1 MQAGGFDLGLWQ
13 WFLASAGVVF
23 ASSLDG
29 FMAGM
34 AYAIKGLR
42 IRPHHYWIIGI
53 CTGTMM
59 GISMF
64 AGGLMALAMPDGIE
78 GVMGGAILVGLGIW
92 QLAQKSAPPDKQ
104 ILEGLSSSMDTD
116 TNRKNPLAN
125 TVPGDLPGQAGSVE
139 PLTATTFHR
148 ARIVDAIRAV
158 LAVFKEPLKADR
170 DLSGDIDIHEAW
182 VLSAALGLDALQRAG
197 SISGGISVF
206 VTAVSALLLLPRAS
220 RIAAGKA
227 EGTWKHSKG
236 AQAVAGVIL
245 IGIGFAKV
253 LGFL

>member
-1 MQAGGFDLGLWQ
+1 MGLWQ

-182 VLSAALGLDALQRAG
+182 VLSAALGLDAFAAG
-197 SISGGISVF
+197 LGASVAGFPVF
-206 VTAVSALLLLPRAS
+206 VTAVSALAS
-220 RIAAGKA
+220 PAFVYLGIAAGKA